1 MKNRQPSV
9 YIIAGPNG
17 AGKTTFAKEFFP
29 NYAKCN
35 NFINADLIADGLSP
49 FSPETAALHAG
60 KLLLKSIHTLAKKR
74 SDFGFE
80 TTLAG
85 VTYLALLQQLKKQ
98 GYAIRLFF
106 LWIPTA
112 ELALARVH
120 DRVKRGGHSIPAN
133 VVRRRF
139 QRGLVNFFSQYAP
152 LADAWTLFDN
162 SEAVPRLIA
171 RSANGKIQ
179 IGNLTLYNEIT
190 KNGAPHGK
198 Q

>member
-1 MKNRQPSV
+1 MKNKKPSV

-17 AGKTTFAKEFFP
+17 AGKTTFAREFFP

-35 NFINADLIADGLSP
+35 DFINADLIAGGLSP

-60 KLLLKSIHTLAKKR
+60 KLLLEKIRTLAKRR

-85 VTYLALLQQLKKQ
+85 ITYLSLIQKLKKR

-112 ELALARVH
+112 ELALARVR
-120 DRVKRGGHSIPAN
+120 DRVNRGGHSIPVN

-139 QRGLVNFFSQYAP
+139 QRGLANFFRQYAP
-152 LADAWTLFDN
+152 RADAWTLFDN
-162 SEAVPRLIA
+162 SEAVPRIIA
-171 RSANGKIQ
+171 QSADGKIQ
-179 IGNLTLYNEIT
+179 IENLSLFKKISKMGEFHDN
-190 KNGAPHGK
+190 